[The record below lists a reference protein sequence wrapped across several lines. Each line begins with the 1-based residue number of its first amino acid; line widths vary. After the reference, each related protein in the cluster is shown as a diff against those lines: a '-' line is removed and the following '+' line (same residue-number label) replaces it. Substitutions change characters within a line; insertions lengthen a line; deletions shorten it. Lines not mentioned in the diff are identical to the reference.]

1 MSILNHNVGF
11 LKEKCIRVE
20 FYSIKNMIVEFYSI
34 KKKVSFQT
42 STYFYIFLLN
52 VNFNE
57 FIIRFFFKFFIIFFI
72 LAKFQ
77 ENLRSIVM

>member
-57 FIIRFFFKFFIIFFI
+57 FIIRFFF
-72 LAKFQ
+72 
-77 ENLRSIVM
+77 